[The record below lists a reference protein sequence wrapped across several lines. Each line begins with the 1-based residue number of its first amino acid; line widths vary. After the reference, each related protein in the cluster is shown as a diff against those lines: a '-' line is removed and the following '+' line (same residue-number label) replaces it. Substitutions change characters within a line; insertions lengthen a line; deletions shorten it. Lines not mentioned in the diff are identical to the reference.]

1 MRTFLVA
8 VQLLTRLPVRLAT
21 APTETELARAAAWFP
36 LVGAGVGAFAAGAFW
51 LATRAHLPV
60 LAAWAALGAAVV
72 ATGGFHEDGLA
83 DCADGLFGGHEPA
96 RRLAIMRDSRLGS
109 YGVLAL
115 VLALGAQTAAVGA
128 LPPSLA
134 LRTIVAAHALGRA
147 AALPLTLLPYAR
159 AEGGLGSPLAQKVPA
174 VALSCALATGAAAA
188 FLLLP
193 WLLALLALAI
203 AAVFAALAA
212 RRFHRDLGG
221 VTGDALGAVVKL
233 TELSTYVAAAAFA
246 AAGAAP

>member
-21 APTETELARAAAWFP
+21 APSEAELARAAAWFP
-36 LVGAGVGAFAAGAFW
+36 LVGAVVGGFAAGAFW
-51 LATRAHLPV
+51 LVSRAHLPA

-72 ATGGFHEDGLA
+72 LTGGFHEDGLA
-83 DCADGLFGGHEPA
+83 DCADGLFGGHDPA

-115 VLALGAQTAAVGA
+115 VLTLGAQTAAVGA
-128 LPPSLA
+128 LPASLA

-147 AALPLTLLPYAR
+147 AALPLTALPYAR
-159 AEGGLGSPLAQKVPA
+159 AEGGLGSPLAQKVPPT
-174 VALSCALATGAAAA
+174 ALALALAMGAAAL
-188 FLLLP
+188 LLLP
-193 WLLALLALAI
+193 WPLALA
-203 AAVFAALAA
+203 AAGVAALVAGLAA
-212 RRFHRDLGG
+212 RRFRRDLGG

-233 TELSTYVAAAAFA
+233 TELTTYVAAAVWA
-246 AAGAAP
+246 ARTT

>member
-8 VQLLTRLPVRLAT
+8 VQLLTRLPVRFDD
-21 APTETELARAAAWFP
+21 APTDAECARAAAWFP
-36 LVGAGVGAFAAGAFW
+36 LVGAGVGALAAAAFALTA
-51 LATRAHLPV
+51 RAHLLA
-60 LAAWAALGAAVV
+60 LAAWAALGVAVA

-83 DCADGLFGGHEPA
+83 DCADGLFGGHDRA

-115 VLALGAQTAAVGA
+115 VLTLGAQVAAVGT

-134 LRTIVAAHALGRA
+134 PRAMVAAHALARA

-159 AEGGLGSPLAQKVPA
+159 AEEGLGRRLAQRVPAGALAWGVATGLLPLA
-174 VALSCALATGAAAA
+174 
-188 FLLLP
+188 LLP
-193 WLLALLALAI
+193 WPMALT
-203 AAVFAALAA
+203 AALAA
-212 RRFHRDLGG
+212 ALLAAAAAWRFRRDLGG

-233 TELSTYVAAAAFA
+233 VELGTYVVAAAWA
-246 AAGAAP
+246 ARP